1 MLSQAVPPALEVWCA
16 VPIILDDEPRALTNR
31 ADAKT
36 KCSPAPSFKRR
47 VRIETRRG
55 QLATQ
60 VEHGSMTVRANAFG
74 FAAVRAEER
83 GADRKLARIVV
94 GDYFPG

>member
-47 VRIETRRG
+47 VSGLASAAR
-55 QLATQ
+55 QLYDTGSND
-60 VEHGSMTVRANAFG
+60 GSMTKKRGIAFG
-74 FAAVRAEER
+74 FSSRSDAWLSRRR
-83 GADRKLARIVV
+83 G
-94 GDYFPG
+94 